1 LELKSSE
8 VLKKKASIGLMLAFF
23 SACTTLESE
32 TEYATPQIQS
42 IEFDCDSDSDTWTA
56 RVFADAWTSDGEL
69 IMATSDRIEIHR
81 IDSIRAAPQG
91 SGDELLAIL
100 SIAADPDNANSG
112 SSTGFL
118 CTNAI
123 KTQLSMRIGIFDF
136 ESEEES
142 DCWQWGPE
150 KDFSPWGYSPCEEV
164 ALNTEAKRSAN

>member
-1 LELKSSE
+1 
-8 VLKKKASIGLMLAFF
+8 MLAFF

-69 IMATSDRIEIHR
+69 IMATSDRIEIHG

-91 SGDELLAIL
+91 SGDELLTIL
-100 SIAADPDNANSG
+100 SISADPDDAQSG
-112 SSTGFL
+112 SKTGFL
-118 CTNAI
+118 CTEDQ
-123 KTQLSMRIGIFDF
+123 KTSLSIRVGIFDF
-136 ESEEES
+136 DSEEES

-150 KDFSPWGYSPCEEV
+150 KDFSHWGYTDCEKVVLETMD
-164 ALNTEAKRSAN
+164 NRTAN